1 MCSAVVPE
9 TNELLRNTRSSRLP
23 DMSAALLLL
32 TTILGAEGAAAAAR
46 PAPAAGPGKLAPAV
60 AKEMTESIV
69 AVNKALGLESWP
81 SHGATPCVDRGG
93 QGITAKSVTAEDTR
107 KCANTAIEK
116 NFPEL
121 GKSYVLAIPMVSLG
135 PMTVIALGI
144 GDADGWGAYSCD
156 PQRKCTPVKLSA
168 FSEVEQA
175 RGRAEGQGVQRSDD
189 VVVPGRSE
197 GVRGGARGGDG
208 APPGA
213 DDTADGREVARVRL
227 RPRSADPDARVAEQ
241 AHPGA
246 VVAPRARPP
255 RILDGAEDAFGMG
268 HEDRDAAVA

>member
-32 TTILGAEGAAAAAR
+32 MTILGAEGTAAK
-46 PAPAAGPGKLAPAV
+46 PAPVGPGKLAPAV

-93 QGITAKSVTAEDTR
+93 QGITAKSVTPEDTR
-107 KCANTAIEK
+107 RCATTAIEK

-121 GKSYVLAIPMVSLG
+121 GKSYVLAIPMASLG
-135 PMTVIALGI
+135 PITVIALGI

-156 PQRKCTPVKLSA
+156 PQRKCAPVK
-168 FSEVEQA
+168 V
-175 RGRAEGQGVQRSDD
+175 
-189 VVVPGRSE
+189 
-197 GVRGGARGGDG
+197 G
-208 APPGA
+208 APSKWGK
-213 DDTADGREVARVRL
+213 
-227 RPRSADPDARVAEQ
+227 RVAERKAKACSADTTLWFPVDQ
-241 AHPGA
+241 KACGGTPA
-246 VVAPRARPP
+246 AATAPAAPTAPAAATPP
-255 RILDGAEDAFGMG
+255 P
-268 HEDRDAAVA
+268 AAPTTPPTAAK

>member
-1 MCSAVVPE
+1 MCSVLVPE

-32 TTILGAEGAAAAAR
+32 TTILGAEGAAGSVG
-46 PAPAAGPGKLAPAV
+46 PSKAPAGPGKLAPAV

-107 KCANTAIEK
+107 KCANTAIGK

-156 PQRKCTPVKLSA
+156 PQRKCNPVKLS
-168 FSEVEQA
+168 
-175 RGRAEGQGVQRSDD
+175 
-189 VVVPGRSE
+189 
-197 GVRGGARGGDG
+197 
-208 APPGA
+208 
-213 DDTADGREVARVRL
+213 L
-227 RPRSADPDARVAEQ
+227 SAKWSKRVAERRAKACGEATTLWFPADQ
-241 AHPGA
+241 KACGA
-246 VVAPRARPP
+246 APAAATAPAAAPTTPP
-255 RILDGAEDAFGMG
+255 
-268 HEDRDAAVA
+268 AAPTTPPAAPPTPPTAAK